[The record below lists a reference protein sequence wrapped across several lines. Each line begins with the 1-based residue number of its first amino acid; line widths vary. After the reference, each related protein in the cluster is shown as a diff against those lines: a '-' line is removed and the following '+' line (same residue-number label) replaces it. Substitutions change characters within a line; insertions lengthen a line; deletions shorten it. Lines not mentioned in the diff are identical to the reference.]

1 MYHEAVVFARRNKN
15 EIEPPKQ
22 LERYNEDAVIAF
34 IGFITNP
41 TVMIGLP
48 YGTIKAKM
56 SDGSKH
62 EILATIRQQSNAE
75 IVEMYNDY
83 IELTNQTHL
92 TLSKSSIYR
101 ILDAC
106 VATKRKSTTCVD
118 YFIANGMEAF
128 EGLQKIVDAWID
140 EGLEDL
146 DTLKKLKISLLESV
160 QYLRTDFRLH
170 VKPSSRVA
178 DHCAKF
184 ALSDPND
191 KQLASSC
198 DHGPDKH
205 SHDLKCERCELLT
218 NTLNDMK
225 ELSNAFLEHANVL
238 KAGVREEEIQMIS
251 YFTNRIV
258 EMKKHYLRAEVTSQE
273 KSNIIENLQ
282 DNEALVILD
291 FAQKYL
297 PKWHREKQ
305 SDYFG
310 KKGIS
315 YHISHATVRVGTNLA
330 QHSFV
335 HIYNEEVKQDSA
347 LVVLTIAH
355 LAKELKKVGITK
367 ISLRSDNAGA
377 YHCASTLTALPW
389 LQEETGVLFDTYTF
403 SEAQNGKSASD
414 RDASR
419 VKRKAAAY
427 VTKNNDI
434 TTSEQFFNALQHG
447 TMLNGVSVHH
457 GSVTVISQGEA
468 KWPGV
473 SYFNHFKVTKD
484 GIIAKRYG
492 SLVEGHLMGKTQF
505 KSLNGTWKFDS
516 AGYVASSVEGAIEE
530 ERNAFQNNLETK
542 FWYRSVCVKPGM
554 KSSCHAEKDDIST
567 EIDAQPEHE
576 DENAKKLY
584 ACSHPGC
591 SAKFLK
597 PWNLEKHNLRD
608 KHSISPERCSM
619 RDFALQLFIK
629 KLEDVEGTRAIPI
642 IKEAWR
648 NLKEATTAT
657 HLTVGWALPV
667 KQVRKPFEK
676 HVVQYL
682 VMCFEE
688 GLTKKRLDPA
698 TVEKRMRV
706 EKNPDGTPM
715 FKRDEW
721 KTVPQIAG
729 FFSRECEK
737 RRKNPTRVPRS
748 DGQVEDYLVSE
759 EEHDDSEWIRYLKD
773 ETTWTVADE
782 FWNATIAN
790 GESIFLY
797 GVIAILICDQISRV
811 YADLYGRCYVPHVE
825 KRQKKIEERC
835 NGVSAPLLKF
845 PDFFLRFSRKCNTF
859 KDFITSEKTEHI
871 TTMGIA
877 LTTDVTYMNLLSSNL
892 FSNIHSDSE
901 LPSLVLK
908 TRLLLQHFSLAAIK
922 LWNQL
927 EAVRACRYET
937 KSNYS
942 ETYSNETDEERM
954 AKLGSLITHNC
965 CPSSNIHICDINN
978 ERKYQRLAKNASL
991 GFRIEAGLLIAIC
1004 FNTFLLCFLLCKTY
1018 KKLSTAT
1025 ILFVLNIMG
1034 SNIAFMLSFTYFFV
1048 DLLYQDKYGPINE
1061 DYMEKS
1067 PELVIAETLQT
1078 HLFAHSEFKKHLVQ
1092 ETLYSLAQN
1101 GSLTGLIHLLVLVLV
1116 VINRSM
1122 SGKSI
1127 HLSKISVVSVF
1138 ACVWIFLIASHVM
1151 FSIMQMNAINN
1162 LDALFSN
1169 LSKGRVNLSCNAT
1182 TLSESGYEEI
1192 ATHCDRTAIFH
1203 AFGAYLLR
1211 GHTLFTIL
1219 FLSASIIIFVITVT
1233 YHIKVRRQ
1241 HDIIHSELRTQSPHQ
1256 RRERLFHTLIL
1267 SIVTFFLSVMGQT
1280 YIEIAVFWVNEREDI
1295 AQLSRWYHYVRILAF
1310 IDPVMNPLIVILR
1323 TPALRRQLRSQW
1335 TTIRSRASSRTRSAH
1350 SHRENRENTSVK
1362 RKRSSSAR
1370 MRKDAELMMSLMP
1383 TDRPVSSFLD
1393 YSSSHPSKCVKVN
1406 PSTPDSIVFTTKKP
1420 RLTDAQFRCLMTN
1433 HKSKRRRL

>member
-1 MYHEAVVFARRNKN
+1 MHYGLIVLWISTVSQCSFFQFSHYMPPFNESYRIYRLCTDQNDKIFLGNIQNSDLSFYLEKYILCWPDYERFVPTKHHAIVWFLRALRGCEVNQILSHHSRPKAEFARTFHYDFLKYSYALIC
-15 EIEPPKQ
+15 EKGAMLPQ
-22 LERYNEDAVIAF
+22 SDHAYLYAYS
-34 IGFITNP
+34 
-41 TVMIGLP
+41 GL
-48 YGTIKAKM
+48 
-56 SDGSKH
+56 
-62 EILATIRQQSNAE
+62 
-75 IVEMYNDY
+75 
-83 IELTNQTHL
+83 
-92 TLSKSSIYR
+92 
-101 ILDAC
+101 
-106 VATKRKSTTCVD
+106 
-118 YFIANGMEAF
+118 F
-128 EGLQKIVDAWID
+128 
-140 EGLEDL
+140 
-146 DTLKKLKISLLESV
+146 
-160 QYLRTDFRLH
+160 
-170 VKPSSRVA
+170 
-178 DHCAKF
+178 
-184 ALSDPND
+184 
-191 KQLASSC
+191 
-198 DHGPDKH
+198 
-205 SHDLKCERCELLT
+205 
-218 NTLNDMK
+218 NTLYQVG
-225 ELSNAFLEHANVL
+225 NA
-238 KAGVREEEIQMIS
+238 
-251 YFTNRIV
+251 
-258 EMKKHYLRAEVTSQE
+258 
-273 KSNIIENLQ
+273 
-282 DNEALVILD
+282 
-291 FAQKYL
+291 
-297 PKWHREKQ
+297 
-305 SDYFG
+305 
-310 KKGIS
+310 
-315 YHISHATVRVGTNLA
+315 
-330 QHSFV
+330 
-335 HIYNEEVKQDSA
+335 
-347 LVVLTIAH
+347 
-355 LAKELKKVGITK
+355 
-367 ISLRSDNAGA
+367 
-377 YHCASTLTALPW
+377 
-389 LQEETGVLFDTYTF
+389 
-403 SEAQNGKSASD
+403 D
-414 RDASR
+414 R
-419 VKRKAAAY
+419 
-427 VTKNNDI
+427 
-434 TTSEQFFNALQHG
+434 Q
-447 TMLNGVSVHH
+447 
-457 GSVTVISQGEA
+457 
-468 KWPGV
+468 
-473 SYFNHFKVTKD
+473 
-484 GIIAKRYG
+484 
-492 SLVEGHLMGKTQF
+492 
-505 KSLNGTWKFDS
+505 
-516 AGYVASSVEGAIEE
+516 
-530 ERNAFQNNLETK
+530 
-542 FWYRSVCVKPGM
+542 
-554 KSSCHAEKDDIST
+554 
-567 EIDAQPEHE
+567 
-576 DENAKKLY
+576 
-584 ACSHPGC
+584 
-591 SAKFLK
+591 
-597 PWNLEKHNLRD
+597 
-608 KHSISPERCSM
+608 
-619 RDFALQLFIK
+619 
-629 KLEDVEGTRAIPI
+629 
-642 IKEAWR
+642 
-648 NLKEATTAT
+648 
-657 HLTVGWALPV
+657 
-667 KQVRKPFEK
+667 
-676 HVVQYL
+676 
-682 VMCFEE
+682 
-688 GLTKKRLDPA
+688 
-698 TVEKRMRV
+698 
-706 EKNPDGTPM
+706 
-715 FKRDEW
+715 
-721 KTVPQIAG
+721 
-729 FFSRECEK
+729 
-737 RRKNPTRVPRS
+737 
-748 DGQVEDYLVSE
+748 
-759 EEHDDSEWIRYLKD
+759 
-773 ETTWTVADE
+773 
-782 FWNATIAN
+782 
-790 GESIFLY
+790 
-797 GVIAILICDQISRV
+797 LICDQISRV

-859 KDFITSEKTEHI
+859 KDFITNEKTEHI

-1018 KKLSTAT
+1018 NKLSTAT

-1383 TDRPVSSFLD
+1383 TDRPST
-1393 YSSSHPSKCVKVN
+1393 HPHLTRSC
-1406 PSTPDSIVFTTKKP
+1406 SLRRSQDSQTHNSVV
-1420 RLTDAQFRCLMTN
+1420 
-1433 HKSKRRRL
+1433 